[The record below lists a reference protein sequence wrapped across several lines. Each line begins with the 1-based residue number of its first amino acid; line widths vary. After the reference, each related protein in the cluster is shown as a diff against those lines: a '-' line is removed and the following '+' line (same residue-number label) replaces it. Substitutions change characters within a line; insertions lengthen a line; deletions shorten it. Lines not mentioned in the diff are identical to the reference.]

1 MVFKMISNEIKEFD
15 FHILVIDD
23 DERLRNLLKQ
33 FLEKNGFRVSDVE
46 NANAAKE
53 IMKSLIFD
61 LLVIDIM
68 MPGQNG
74 LDLLKEIR
82 LKNNI
87 PALMLTAM
95 SSPENRLDGLELG
108 ADDYMTKPFEP
119 RELLLRIQN
128 VLKRSLPKLSS
139 NSKNEII
146 QFGPFSFNLNSMNL
160 YKDGLSVHLT
170 TSEQKLLNCF
180 AKSPNKALSRD
191 DISNLLGGKLEIR
204 SIDVAIVRIRRKL
217 EYDQRY
223 PVYLQTVRGIGWM
236 LQTHED
242 EINYN

>member
-1 MVFKMISNEIKEFD
+1 MNDQDIKKFN

-23 DERLRNLLKQ
+23 DQRLRLLLKQ
-33 FLEKNGFRVSDVE
+33 FLEKNGFRVSDAE
-46 NANAAKE
+46 DTNQAKK

-74 LDLLKEIR
+74 LEFLKEVR
-82 LKNNI
+82 LKNNV
-87 PALMLTAM
+87 PALMLSAM
-95 SSPENRLDGLELG
+95 SALEDRLDGLEFG

-128 VLKRSLPKLSS
+128 ILKRFTPNISR
-139 NSKNEII
+139 NNDNTR
-146 QFGPFSFNLNSMNL
+146 FGPFLFNQNSLNL
-160 YKDGLSVHLT
+160 YKDGISVHLT

-180 AKSPNKALSRD
+180 ALSPNKALSRD
-191 DISNLLGGKLEIR
+191 DINNLLGGNMEIR

-217 EYDQRY
+217 EQDQRY
-223 PVYLQTVRGIGWM
+223 PIYLQTVRGVGWM

-242 EINYN
+242 KINYD

>member
-1 MVFKMISNEIKEFD
+1 
-15 FHILVIDD
+15 
-23 DERLRNLLKQ
+23 
-33 FLEKNGFRVSDVE
+33 
-46 NANAAKE
+46 
-53 IMKSLIFD
+53 MKSLIFD

-74 LDLLKEIR
+74 LEFLKEVR

-87 PALMLTAM
+87 PALMLSAM
-95 SSPENRLDGLELG
+95 SAPEDRLDGLEFG

-128 VLKRSLPKLSS
+128 ILKRFTPNISR
-139 NSKNEII
+139 NNDNTR
-146 QFGPFSFNLNSMNL
+146 FGPFLFNQNSLNL
-160 YKDGLSVHLT
+160 YKDGISVHLT

-180 AKSPNKALSRD
+180 ALSPNKALSRD
-191 DISNLLGGKLEIR
+191 DINNLLGGNMEIR

-217 EYDQRY
+217 EQDQRY
-223 PVYLQTVRGIGWM
+223 PIYLQTVRGVGWM

-242 EINYN
+242 KINYD

>member
-1 MVFKMISNEIKEFD
+1 MSDQDIKKFS

-23 DERLRNLLKQ
+23 DQRLRLLLKQ
-33 FLEKNGFRVSDVE
+33 FLEKNGFRVSDAE
-46 NANAAKE
+46 DTYQAKK

-74 LDLLKEIR
+74 LEFLKEVR
-82 LKNNI
+82 LKNNV
-87 PALMLTAM
+87 PALMLSAM
-95 SSPENRLDGLELG
+95 SALEDRLDGLEFG

-128 VLKRSLPKLSS
+128 ILKRFTPNISR
-139 NSKNEII
+139 NNENTR
-146 QFGPFSFNLNSMNL
+146 FGPFLFNQNSLNL
-160 YKDGLSVHLT
+160 YKDGISVHLT

-180 AKSPNKALSRD
+180 ALSPNKALSRD
-191 DISNLLGGKLEIR
+191 DINNLLGGNMEIR

-217 EYDQRY
+217 EQDQRY
-223 PVYLQTVRGIGWM
+223 PIYLQTVRGVGWM

-242 EINYN
+242 KINYD

>member
-1 MVFKMISNEIKEFD
+1 MSNQDIKKFS

-23 DERLRNLLKQ
+23 DQRLRLLLKQ
-33 FLEKNGFRVSDVE
+33 FLEKNGFRVSDAE
-46 NANAAKE
+46 DTDQAKK

-74 LDLLKEIR
+74 LEFLKEVR
-82 LKNNI
+82 LKNNV
-87 PALMLTAM
+87 PALMLSAM
-95 SSPENRLDGLELG
+95 SALEDRLDGLEFG

-128 VLKRSLPKLSS
+128 ILKRFTPNISR
-139 NSKNEII
+139 NNDNTR
-146 QFGPFSFNLNSMNL
+146 FGPFLFNQNSLNL
-160 YKDGLSVHLT
+160 YKDGISVHLT

-180 AKSPNKALSRD
+180 ALSPNKALSRD
-191 DISNLLGGKLEIR
+191 DINNLLGGNMEIR

-217 EYDQRY
+217 EQDQRY
-223 PVYLQTVRGIGWM
+223 PIYLQTVRGVGWM

-242 EINYN
+242 KINYD

>member
-1 MVFKMISNEIKEFD
+1 MNNQDIKKFN

-23 DERLRNLLKQ
+23 DQRLRLLLKQ
-33 FLEKNGFRVSDVE
+33 FLEKNGFRVSDAE
-46 NANAAKE
+46 DTDQAKK

-74 LDLLKEIR
+74 LEFLKEVR

-87 PALMLTAM
+87 PALMLSAM
-95 SSPENRLDGLELG
+95 SAPEDRLDGLEFG

-128 VLKRSLPKLSS
+128 ILKRFTPNISR
-139 NSKNEII
+139 NNDNTR
-146 QFGPFSFNLNSMNL
+146 FGPFLFNQNSLNL
-160 YKDGLSVHLT
+160 YKDGISVHLT

-180 AKSPNKALSRD
+180 ALSPNKALSRD
-191 DISNLLGGKLEIR
+191 DINNLLGGNMEIR

-217 EYDQRY
+217 EQDQRY
-223 PVYLQTVRGIGWM
+223 PIYLQTVRGVGWM

-242 EINYN
+242 KINYD

>member
-1 MVFKMISNEIKEFD
+1 MSNQDIKKFS

-23 DERLRNLLKQ
+23 DQRLRFLLKQ
-33 FLEKNGFRVSDVE
+33 FLEKNGFRVSDAE
-46 NANAAKE
+46 DTDQAKK

-74 LDLLKEIR
+74 LEFLKEVR
-82 LKNNI
+82 LKNNV
-87 PALMLTAM
+87 PALMLSAM
-95 SSPENRLDGLELG
+95 SAIEDRLDGLEFG

-128 VLKRSLPKLSS
+128 ILKRFTPNISR
-139 NSKNEII
+139 NNENTR
-146 QFGPFSFNLNSMNL
+146 FGPFLFNQNSLNL
-160 YKDGLSVHLT
+160 YKDGISVHLT

-180 AKSPNKALSRD
+180 ALSPNKALSRD
-191 DISNLLGGKLEIR
+191 DINNLLGGNMEIR

-217 EYDQRY
+217 EQDQRY
-223 PVYLQTVRGIGWM
+223 PIYLQTVRGVGWM

-242 EINYN
+242 KINYD

>member
-1 MVFKMISNEIKEFD
+1 MSDQDIKKFS

-23 DERLRNLLKQ
+23 DQRLRLLLKQ
-33 FLEKNGFRVSDVE
+33 FLEKNGFRVSDAE
-46 NANAAKE
+46 DTDQAKK

-74 LDLLKEIR
+74 LEFLKEVR
-82 LKNNI
+82 LKNNV
-87 PALMLTAM
+87 PTLMLSAM
-95 SSPENRLDGLELG
+95 SAPENRLDGLEFG

-128 VLKRSLPKLSS
+128 ILKRFTP
-139 NSKNEII
+139 NISKNNDNTR
-146 QFGPFSFNLNSMNL
+146 FGPFLFNHNSLNL
-160 YKDGLSVHLT
+160 YKEGISVHLT

-180 AKSPNKALSRD
+180 ALSPNKALSRD
-191 DISNLLGGKLEIR
+191 DINNLLGGNMEIR

-217 EYDQRY
+217 EQDQRY
-223 PVYLQTVRGIGWM
+223 PVYLQTVRGVGWM

-242 EINYN
+242 KINYD

>member
-1 MVFKMISNEIKEFD
+1 MSDQDIKKFS

-23 DERLRNLLKQ
+23 DQRLRLLLKQ
-33 FLEKNGFRVSDVE
+33 FLEKNGFRVSDAE
-46 NANAAKE
+46 DTDQAKK

-74 LDLLKEIR
+74 LEFLKEVR

-87 PALMLTAM
+87 PALMLSAM
-95 SSPENRLDGLELG
+95 SALEDRLDGLEFG

-128 VLKRSLPKLSS
+128 ILKRFTPNISR
-139 NSKNEII
+139 NNENTR
-146 QFGPFSFNLNSMNL
+146 FGPFLFNQNSLNL
-160 YKDGLSVHLT
+160 YKDGISVHLT

-180 AKSPNKALSRD
+180 ALSPNKALSRD
-191 DISNLLGGKLEIR
+191 DINNLLGGNMEIR

-217 EYDQRY
+217 EQDQRY
-223 PVYLQTVRGIGWM
+223 PIYLQTVRGVGWM

-242 EINYN
+242 KINYD

>member
-1 MVFKMISNEIKEFD
+1 MNNQDIKKFN

-23 DERLRNLLKQ
+23 DQRLRLLLKQ
-33 FLEKNGFRVSDVE
+33 FLEKNGFRVSDAE
-46 NANAAKE
+46 DTEQAKK

-74 LDLLKEIR
+74 LEFLKEVR

-87 PALMLTAM
+87 PALMLSAM
-95 SSPENRLDGLELG
+95 SALEDRLDGLEFG

-128 VLKRSLPKLSS
+128 ILKRFTPNISR
-139 NSKNEII
+139 NNDNTR
-146 QFGPFSFNLNSMNL
+146 FGPFLFNQNSLNL
-160 YKDGLSVHLT
+160 YKDGISVHLT

-180 AKSPNKALSRD
+180 ALSPNKALSRD
-191 DISNLLGGKLEIR
+191 DINNLLGGNMEIR

-217 EYDQRY
+217 EQDQRY
-223 PVYLQTVRGIGWM
+223 PIYLQTVRGVGWM

-242 EINYN
+242 KINYD

>member
-1 MVFKMISNEIKEFD
+1 MSDQDIKKFS

-23 DERLRNLLKQ
+23 DQRLRLLLKQ
-33 FLEKNGFRVSDVE
+33 FLEKNGFRVSDAE
-46 NANAAKE
+46 DTDQAKK

-74 LDLLKEIR
+74 LEFLKEVR
-82 LKNNI
+82 LKNNV
-87 PALMLTAM
+87 PALMLSAM
-95 SSPENRLDGLELG
+95 SAPEDRLDGLEFG

-128 VLKRSLPKLSS
+128 ILKRFTP
-139 NSKNEII
+139 NISKNNDNTR
-146 QFGPFSFNLNSMNL
+146 FGPFLFNHNSLNL
-160 YKDGLSVHLT
+160 YKEGISVHLT

-180 AKSPNKALSRD
+180 ALSPNKALSRD
-191 DISNLLGGKLEIR
+191 DINNLLGGNMEIR

-217 EYDQRY
+217 EQDQRY
-223 PVYLQTVRGIGWM
+223 PVYLQTVRGVGWM

-242 EINYN
+242 KINYD

>member
-1 MVFKMISNEIKEFD
+1 MNDQDIKKFN

-23 DERLRNLLKQ
+23 DQRLRLLLKQ
-33 FLEKNGFRVSDVE
+33 FLEKNGFRVSDAE
-46 NANAAKE
+46 DTDKAKK

-74 LDLLKEIR
+74 LEFLKEVR
-82 LKNNI
+82 LKNNV
-87 PALMLTAM
+87 PALMLSAM
-95 SSPENRLDGLELG
+95 SAPENRLDGLEFG

-128 VLKRSLPKLSS
+128 ILKRFTP
-139 NSKNEII
+139 NISKNNDNTR
-146 QFGPFSFNLNSMNL
+146 FGPFLFNHNSLNL
-160 YKDGLSVHLT
+160 YKEGISVHLT

-180 AKSPNKALSRD
+180 ALSPNKALSRD
-191 DISNLLGGKLEIR
+191 DINNLLGGNMEIR

-217 EYDQRY
+217 EQDQRY
-223 PVYLQTVRGIGWM
+223 PVYLQTVRGVGWM

-242 EINYN
+242 KINYD

>member
-1 MVFKMISNEIKEFD
+1 MSDQDIKKIS

-23 DERLRNLLKQ
+23 DQRLRILLKQ
-33 FLEKNGFRVSDVE
+33 FLEKNGFRVSDAE
-46 NANAAKE
+46 DTDQAKK

-74 LDLLKEIR
+74 LEFLKEVR
-82 LKNNI
+82 LKNNV
-87 PALMLTAM
+87 PALILSAM
-95 SSPENRLDGLELG
+95 SAPEDRLDGLEFG

-128 VLKRSLPKLSS
+128 ILKRFTP
-139 NSKNEII
+139 NISKNNKNIR
-146 QFGPFSFNLNSMNL
+146 FGPFLFNYNSLNL
-160 YKDGLSVHLT
+160 YKDGISVHLT

-180 AKSPNKALSRD
+180 TLSPNKALSRD
-191 DISNLLGGKLEIR
+191 DINNLLGGNMEIR

-217 EYDQRY
+217 EQDQRY
-223 PVYLQTVRGIGWM
+223 PVYLQTVRGVGWM

-242 EINYN
+242 KINYD

>member
-1 MVFKMISNEIKEFD
+1 MNDQDIKKFN

-23 DERLRNLLKQ
+23 DQRLRLLLKQ
-33 FLEKNGFRVSDVE
+33 FLEKNGFRVSDAE
-46 NANAAKE
+46 DTEQAKK

-74 LDLLKEIR
+74 LEFLKEVR

-87 PALMLTAM
+87 PALMLSAM
-95 SSPENRLDGLELG
+95 SAPEDRLDGLEFG

-128 VLKRSLPKLSS
+128 ILKRFTPKISG
-139 NSKNEII
+139 NNENTR
-146 QFGPFSFNLNSMNL
+146 FGPFLFNQNSLNL
-160 YKDGLSVHLT
+160 YKDGISVHLT

-180 AKSPNKALSRD
+180 ALSPNKALSRD
-191 DISNLLGGKLEIR
+191 DINNLLGGNMEIR

-217 EYDQRY
+217 EQDQRY
-223 PVYLQTVRGIGWM
+223 PIYLQTVRGVGWM

-242 EINYN
+242 KINYD

>member
-1 MVFKMISNEIKEFD
+1 MSDQDIKKFS

-23 DERLRNLLKQ
+23 DQRLRLLLKQ
-33 FLEKNGFRVSDVE
+33 FLEKNGFRVSDAE
-46 NANAAKE
+46 DTYQAKK

-74 LDLLKEIR
+74 LEFLKEVR
-82 LKNNI
+82 LKNNV
-87 PALMLTAM
+87 PALMLSAM
-95 SSPENRLDGLELG
+95 SAIEDRLDGLEFG

-128 VLKRSLPKLSS
+128 ILKRFTPNISR
-139 NSKNEII
+139 NNENTR
-146 QFGPFSFNLNSMNL
+146 FGPFLFNQNSLNL
-160 YKDGLSVHLT
+160 YKDGISVHLT

-180 AKSPNKALSRD
+180 ALSPNKALSRD
-191 DISNLLGGKLEIR
+191 DINNLLGGNMEIR

-217 EYDQRY
+217 EQDQRY
-223 PVYLQTVRGIGWM
+223 PVYLQTVRGVGWM

-242 EINYN
+242 KINYD